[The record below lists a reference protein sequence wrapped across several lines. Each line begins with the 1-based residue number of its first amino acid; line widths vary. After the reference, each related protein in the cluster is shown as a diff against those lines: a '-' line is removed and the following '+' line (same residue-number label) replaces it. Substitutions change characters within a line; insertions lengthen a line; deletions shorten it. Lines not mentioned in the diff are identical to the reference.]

1 MKAMSKGQRGFTLVE
16 ILIVVAVLGV
26 LAAIVTPAVSGVI
39 TKARTEGKAGD
50 IKNVETGVSNYG
62 SDNAAALPLISSTV
76 PTKSVKDTNSDKVIK
91 VKVNTTASDPTGF
104 PADSAVDVVCGS
116 SSSTMAAALAQCFG
130 GLDFPTKLVPSYV
143 KSDPKHSAD
152 KVTATAATD
161 GSTSSLTITG
171 MDNQGNSAQFYL
183 DANIA
188 ASDTLMVWNADA
200 NGKIIVLKDDSAYG
214 K

>member
-1 MKAMSKGQRGFTLVE
+1 MRATSKGQRGFTLVE

-50 IKNVETGVSNYG
+50 IKNVETGVSNYS
-62 SDNAAALPLISSTV
+62 SDNASALPLVGSTT
-76 PTKSVKDTNSDKVIK
+76 PTKSVKDTDSDSIIK

-104 PADSAVDVVCGS
+104 PADGTVDVVCGTS
-116 SSSTMAAALAQCFG
+116 STTMAAALAQCFG
-130 GLDFPTKLVPSYV
+130 GLDFAAKLVPDYV
-143 KSDPKHSAD
+143 KSDPKHSTD
-152 KVTATAATD
+152 KVTATADTD
-161 GSTSSLTITG
+161 GTTADLTITG
-171 MDNQGNSAQFYL
+171 VDNQGNSIQFYL

-200 NGKIIVLKDDSAYG
+200 DSKIIVLKGDSDYG